1 MRAELAQKAKDAD
14 VQAAQGKQGVCD
26 AIDRIR
32 QSEEILNQTLDAE
45 AKAHQTAARSAI
57 TARDEI
63 QRTLTETTR
72 QIDDITAK
80 LKDGLKVTL
89 DADTTRFDKAIA
101 DLDKALAEKEYLL
114 QIQAD
119 LQEAEK
125 KLKEYEQLLKEG
137 KTLPVDADV
146 SKTKEA
152 LDKLKTYADQNAQFE
167 LKVATEKAQA
177 AITNVEGDDQGAGSH
192 PDRVAASGGQ
202 QRRCGTRGKPSSYRF
217 YMPLS
222 LPLKV
227 WILKSRS
234 QTTPDRSIT
243 TADRYLPAV

>member
-1 MRAELAQKAKDAD
+1 MRQADLLRAEMAQKAKDAD
-14 VQAAQGKQGVCD
+14 AQAVQGKKGVRE
-26 AIDRIR
+26 AIDSIR

-45 AKAHQTAARSAI
+45 SAAHQQAARSAI

-63 QRTLTETTR
+63 GRTLTGSAR
-72 QIDDITAK
+72 QIDEIR
-80 LKDGLKVTL
+80 LKDGLKVAI

-146 SKTKEA
+146 SSVLA
-152 LDKLKTYADQNAQFE
+152 SLDKLKTYVNQNAQFE
-167 LKVATEKAQA
+167 MKLATEKAQA
-177 AITNVEGDDQGAGSH
+177 AITNVIFSLLSSAKNLLQQE
-192 PDRVAASGGQ
+192 PPAS
-202 QRRCGTRGKPSSYRF
+202 SS
-217 YMPLS
+217 P
-222 LPLKV
+222 
-227 WILKSRS
+227 
-234 QTTPDRSIT
+234 T
-243 TADRYLPAV
+243 

>member
-1 MRAELAQKAKDAD
+1 M
-14 VQAAQGKQGVCD
+14 QAAQGKQGVCD

-80 LKDGLKVTL
+80 LK
-89 DADTTRFDKAIA
+89 
-101 DLDKALAEKEYLL
+101 
-114 QIQAD
+114 
-119 LQEAEK
+119 
-125 KLKEYEQLLKEG
+125 EYEQLLKEG

-146 SKTKEA
+146 SKAKEA

-177 AITNVEGDDQGAGSH
+177 AITNVEGMIKALDRIQTESQHQVASNVGAVRAES
-192 PDRVAASGGQ
+192 RVVAVSI
-202 QRRCGTRGKPSSYRF
+202 CHCH
-217 YMPLS
+217 
-222 LPLKV
+222 
-227 WILKSRS
+227 SR
-234 QTTPDRSIT
+234 
-243 TADRYLPAV
+243 